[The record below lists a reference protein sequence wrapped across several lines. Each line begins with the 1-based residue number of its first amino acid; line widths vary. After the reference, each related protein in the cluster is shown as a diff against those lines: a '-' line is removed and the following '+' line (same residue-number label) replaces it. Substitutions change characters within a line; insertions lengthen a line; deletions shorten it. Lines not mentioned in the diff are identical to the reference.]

1 MENYL
6 PWAWE
11 RYGMSISTAKWIQI
25 AVIAV
30 SFALL
35 CSFFYDLLKSK
46 EYSERRQFFK
56 VILFLSGFL
65 LLFYLAN
72 PYVIAVLMFCA
83 LLRAIYDIITII
95 VQQKNKITESNMTVI
110 ERK

>member
-1 MENYL
+1 MGTVWDEYIYREMDTDCCNCRIL
-6 PWAWE
+6 
-11 RYGMSISTAKWIQI
+11 R
-25 AVIAV
+25 
-30 SFALL
+30 FAL
-35 CSFFYDLLKSK
+35 FIFYDLLKSK

-65 LLFYLAN
+65 LLFYWAN
-72 PYVIAVLMFCA
+72 PYAIAVLMFCA

-95 VQQKNKITESNMTVI
+95 VQQKNKITGSNMTVT